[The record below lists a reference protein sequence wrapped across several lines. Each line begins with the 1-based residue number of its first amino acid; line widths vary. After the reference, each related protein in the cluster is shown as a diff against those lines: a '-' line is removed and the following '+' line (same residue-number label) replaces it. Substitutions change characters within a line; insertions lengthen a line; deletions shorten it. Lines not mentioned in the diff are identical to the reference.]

1 MALNAHLTLEG
12 TKSGKLKG
20 SVQQQ
25 GREDSIMVIAVEHVI
40 SAPRD
45 AASGQ
50 ASGKRQHKPLTI
62 TKWVDKSS
70 PILFQILVTNEV
82 IKTFKLD
89 FYQTTP
95 EGAEEIFYTIELE
108 NASISEVKL
117 VMLNNKYPDNM
128 QQKEQ
133 ENVSFT
139 YQKITWTFQDGGI
152 SASDDWLGA
161 RS

>member
-1 MALNAHLTLEG
+1 MALNAHLNLEG
-12 TKSGKLKG
+12 TKCGKVKG

-25 GREDSIMVIAVEHVI
+25 GREDSIMVIAVEHVVA
-40 SAPRD
+40 SPRD

-70 PILFQILVTNEV
+70 PVLYQILVTNEV
-82 IKTFKLD
+82 IKTLKLD

-108 NASISEVKL
+108 NATISEIKL

-128 QQKEQ
+128 QHKEQ

-152 SASDDWLGA
+152 SSGDDWLGSRA
-161 RS
+161 